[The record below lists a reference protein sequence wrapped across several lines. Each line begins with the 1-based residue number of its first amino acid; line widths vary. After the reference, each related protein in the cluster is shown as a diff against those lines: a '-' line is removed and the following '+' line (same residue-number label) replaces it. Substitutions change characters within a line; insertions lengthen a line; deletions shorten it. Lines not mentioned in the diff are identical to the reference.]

1 MFKTVFAKQF
11 AFYFTIQLFS
21 YILLAVA
28 LSYVF
33 NSFFMTQQTHV
44 KQDSALRVAEL
55 YYDGFTGR
63 RSPEEVNRLLDIEL
77 FILSEYQGFSL
88 IIIGPDHE
96 VFYVSP
102 DIEQHTQSIS
112 GIFGSFDFS
121 ALERGEQV
129 VIRDNMEGIF
139 SEQVLMVG
147 QPVLVGDALM
157 CSVFVSST
165 MPDLQRSAREII
177 TITIISLMISGS
189 LSFMLVFLLSRTMTR
204 PILEMSKTAMLISG
218 GDFEKRI
225 DYASVDEI
233 GQLAKSLNDMAESL
247 HRQEMSRRLFIE
259 NVSHDL
265 RSPLTSIRGFLQA
278 ILDGTIPPEKHEHY
292 LNVIREETERLSKLT
307 HDIID
312 LENMSSPEITLNRTR
327 FELNELIRKI
337 VVMFE
342 ATARNKRL
350 AVSLVF
356 ADESNIVFADQEKIS
371 RVLYNLIDNAV
382 KFCADGGNVE
392 ISTGKKDKKV
402 IISVKDDGKGIP
414 KELQKQVFERFF
426 KVDPSRGEDRKG
438 SGLGLSIVSAFLR
451 AHNEVA
457 GLRSGEGEG
466 SVFTF
471 ELPLAAK
478 EKEKK
483 DKDKDKDKQPEAE

>member
-11 AFYFTIQLFS
+11 AFYLAIQLCS
-21 YILLAVA
+21 YVLLAVA

-33 NSFFMTQQTHV
+33 NSFFMSQQSQAMHN
-44 KQDSALRVAEL
+44 SASRIADI
-55 YYDGFTGR
+55 YYDYFTWQR
-63 RSPEEVNRLLDIEL
+63 DESEVNRLLDIER
-77 FILSEYQGFSL
+77 FILSEHQRSSL
-88 IIIGPDHE
+88 IILSPNRYIFDITPDMAPHVE
-96 VFYVSP
+96 
-102 DIEQHTQSIS
+102 I
-112 GIFGSFDFS
+112 IFEIFDTFDFG
-121 ALERGEQV
+121 ALEQGEVVVTRGH
-129 VIRDNMEGIF
+129 MEGLF

-147 QPVLVGDALM
+147 HPVIVSGALVCA
-157 CSVFVSST
+157 VFVSSS
-165 MPDLQRSAREII
+165 MPDLHRSAQEMI
-177 TITIISLMISGS
+177 TITLICLMISGS
-189 LSFMLVFLLSRTMTR
+189 ISFLLVFLLSGTMTR
-204 PILEMSKTAMLISG
+204 PILEMNKAAKLISG

-225 DYASVDEI
+225 EYESEDEI

-312 LENMSSPEITLNRTR
+312 LEKMNSPEISINRSR
-327 FELNELIRKI
+327 FDINELVRKI

-342 ATARNKRL
+342 ATAKNKKL

-356 ADESNIVFADQEKIS
+356 ADESNIVFADQEKVS

-382 KFCADGGNVE
+382 KFTAEGGNVE

-402 IISVKDDGKGIP
+402 VVSVKDDGKGIP
-414 KELQKQVFERFF
+414 KDLQKQVFERFY

-451 AHNEVA
+451 AHNEVPS
-457 GLRSGEGEG
+457 LKSEEGAG
-466 SVFTF
+466 SVFGF

-483 DKDKDKDKQPEAE
+483 EKEKDKDKTHEVD